1 MRRNCRRGG
10 AVRYMGVMVNSE
22 PAVAV
27 GMNQDQVSEHLLRS
41 YYVISARN
49 VLVKMTDSAQPSQ
62 SPQAPSRRGNGL
74 ALGTEGEGAQR
85 WKQ

>member
-1 MRRNCRRGG
+1 
-10 AVRYMGVMVNSE
+10 MGVMVNSE

-49 VLVKMTDSAQPSQ
+49 VLVKMTDTVPS
-62 SPQAPSRRGNGL
+62 PHRAHRYRPGGGNGL